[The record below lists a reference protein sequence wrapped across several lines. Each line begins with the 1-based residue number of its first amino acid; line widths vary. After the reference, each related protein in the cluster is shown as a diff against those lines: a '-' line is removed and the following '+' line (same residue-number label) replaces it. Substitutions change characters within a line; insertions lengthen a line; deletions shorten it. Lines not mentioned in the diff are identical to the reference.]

1 MGGFKRAVRPFVPAQ
16 IWGALA
22 RGRQQAVSLQTQLFG
37 YNRGHVKAA
46 WKLVAEKRP
55 RILVVGAN
63 DGSDCKGFID
73 LGADEVHGIDIEDT
87 VGCAFQH
94 DKVFYHRG
102 DIQRSALPSNYFD
115 LVFSRSTMEH
125 VIDVR
130 AGFSEMA
137 RVTRVGGAI
146 WSLAYPLWNSPY
158 GHHMECFRG
167 HPWVHLA
174 LDGKDEIVDYAH
186 LHGITGERGHTIEA
200 IIDYMT
206 DERFFNMTPAAV
218 YTDAIR
224 SISELDIIQHD
235 LVLLDPA
242 LLAHPFGRK
251 ALDRGYASAE
261 LRADTHALIARKTG

>member
-1 MGGFKRAVRPFVPAQ
+1 MDGFKNAVRPYVPAPV
-16 IWGALA
+16 WEALA
-22 RGRQQAVSLQTQLFG
+22 SGRAYAAALQTGIYG

-46 WKLVAEKRP
+46 WKLVTAKQP
-55 RILVVGAN
+55 RVLVVGAN
-63 DGSDCKGFID
+63 DGRDCRGFID
-73 LGADEVHGIDIEDT
+73 LGAHEVHGIDIEEI
-87 VGCAFQH
+87 VGCAYRH

-130 AGFSEMA
+130 ARFSEMA
-137 RVTRVGGAI
+137 RVTRKGGAI

-186 LHGITGERGHTIEA
+186 QHGITGERGHTIEA
-200 IIDYMT
+200 IVNYMT
-206 DERFFNMTPAAV
+206 DERFFNMTPASV
-218 YTDAIR
+218 YTDAIS
-224 SISELDIIQHD
+224 SISGLDIIQND
-235 LVLLDPA
+235 LILLDPA
-242 LLAHPFGRK
+242 ILAHPFGAK
-251 ALDRGYASAE
+251 ALNRGYESTE
-261 LRADTHALIARKTG
+261 LRADTHTLTARKTA